1 MDMDMDAE
9 PSATGRVATPTRAER
24 KKAAVWTVH
33 DPRAVDS
40 RISGGG
46 GGGVELS
53 F

>member
-9 PSATGRVATPTRAER
+9 PSATGRVATPMRAER
-24 KKAAVWTVH
+24 KKAAVWAVH

-40 RISGGG
+40 RTPGGG